1 MFSIRLFFACRR
13 WNCSPAPFFS
23 PHLFMYL
30 CSLRAFVFNL
40 PSDFFCKLFLF
51 LSPSSFPRPSFWLLC
66 PHSNRAMHPPYSFSQ
81 RGTSLAIGSLT
92 SSVGVGLSER
102 KIKAIPFIVRFPLFL
117 LGESRAHRM
126 DSEHGAL
133 LLSRITT
140 GNVFPCD
147 VTVNNF
153 SAKGNKSVD
162 FGAVCTFSDWDV
174 YSQKYVFRSYRSF
187 LCVVFSWC
195 FLKNPVHTPFIYQN
209 TSSRH
214 GNNDKLHD
222 QNVKLSPLW
231 RQKLNLY
238 RLKTTIQQTHISV
251 RASVWLLL
259 SFRTSVLR

>member
-30 CSLRAFVFNL
+30 CSLRAFLFDL
-40 PSDFFCKLFLF
+40 PSDFFCKLFIF

-162 FGAVCTFSDWDV
+162 FGAVCTFSYWDV
-174 YSQKYVFRSYRSF
+174 YSQKYIQLQIFSLRSVSSV
-187 LCVVFSWC
+187 L
-195 FLKNPVHTPFIYQN
+195 LKNPVHTTFIQT

-214 GNNDKLHD
+214 EMTN
-222 QNVKLSPLW
+222 
-231 RQKLNLY
+231 
-238 RLKTTIQQTHISV
+238 IIIS
-251 RASVWLLL
+251 
-259 SFRTSVLR
+259 TSNFEVES

>member
-30 CSLRAFVFNL
+30 CSLRAFLFDL
-40 PSDFFCKLFLF
+40 PSDFFCKLFIF

-162 FGAVCTFSDWDV
+162 FGAVCTFSYWDV
-174 YSQKYVFRSYRSF
+174 YSQKYIQLQIFSLRSVSSV
-187 LCVVFSWC
+187 L
-195 FLKNPVHTPFIYQN
+195 LKNPVHTTFI
-209 TSSRH
+209 
-214 GNNDKLHD
+214 
-222 QNVKLSPLW
+222 
-231 RQKLNLY
+231 
-238 RLKTTIQQTHISV
+238 
-251 RASVWLLL
+251 
-259 SFRTSVLR
+259 